1 MAELTPVWSL
11 LPGRGVWIDV
21 SDEGKFVCTN
31 SAMDIFTGDG
41 KGWMDVPGKA
51 KSISIGND
59 GDMWCVNKDDTIY
72 HWGAK
77 GWEKVAGAANQISV
91 GNKSHIVCVNDE
103 GNVYLREGD
112 KWKHLPGK
120 LKNASIASDGELW
133 GTNEDADIYRFS
145 ASENKWHKQSGK
157 AVMTAVVRNGSVY
170 CINSEDNLYHMNNND
185 GKWIRHPGLLNQIA
199 VNSHGVL
206 VGSTDDHKL
215 YVREPVA
222 SDKKIEG
229 KPEYKAP
236 PAIAAAVAAH
246 SVEAPV
252 SQLQELK
259 IQSEYASNFVMSLVG
274 KSVAF
279 RTHQGKFLCAEQDG
293 RLVGDRAEPK
303 QWEHFSIIG
312 VDSKDAKHPK
322 VHIKSAHGKY
332 LCSDNGKAVINRD
345 AAKEWELWTLV
356 ELPGNKIALRDYKNK
371 YLCVE
376 GPSNIPVNRDEAKE
390 WEALVPQVRLSQDEA
405 AVAQHYGRGIAFKTA
420 HGKFLCAEPSGV
432 LVANR
437 DDAKEWETFT
447 VTRVT
452 AWNPHSPLNI
462 RSHHGKYL
470 CSEDNKAVVNR
481 DAAREWEQWTMVPLG
496 GHHVALRDYRGKF
509 LCVEPSGAIVV
520 NRPHAREWE
529 TLTLVAK

>member
-1 MAELTPVWSL
+1 MAEITPVWSL

-41 KGWMDVPGKA
+41 KGWMEVNGKA
-51 KSISIGND
+51 KSISIGAD
-59 GDMWCVNKDDTIY
+59 GDMWCVNKEDTIY
-72 HWGAK
+72 RWGEK
-77 GWEKVAGAANQISV
+77 GWDKVSGAANQISV
-91 GNKSHIVCVNDE
+91 GSKSHIVVVNDE
-103 GNVYLREGD
+103 GNVYLRAGD
-112 KWKHLPGK
+112 KWKQLPGK

-133 GTNEDADIYRFS
+133 GTNEDADIYRFDH
-145 ASENKWHKQSGK
+145 SENKWHKQAGK
-157 AVMTAVVRNGSVY
+157 AVMTAAVRNGSVY
-170 CINSEDNLYHMNNND
+170 CINSEDCLYHMKDND
-185 GKWIRHPGLLNQIA
+185 GKWVRHPGLLNQIA

-215 YVREPVA
+215 YVREPMPY
-222 SDKKIEG
+222 DKKVEHKAAPAIVQA
-229 KPEYKAP
+229 YKAH
-236 PAIAAAVAAH
+236 A
-246 SVEAPV
+246 VEAPV
-252 SQLQELK
+252 SQMQELK
-259 IQSEYASNFVMSLVG
+259 IQAEHHSNLAMSLLG

-279 RTHQGKFLCAEQDG
+279 RTHQNKFLCAEQDG
-293 RLVGDRAEPK
+293 RLIGDRAEPK
-303 QWEHFSIIG
+303 AWEHFQIIG
-312 VDSKDAKHPK
+312 VDTKDAKHPK
-322 VHIKSAHGKY
+322 VNIKSAHGKY
-332 LCSDNGKAVINRD
+332 LCSDNGKAVVNRD

-356 ELPGNKIALRDYKNK
+356 EVAGSKIALRDFKGK

-390 WEALVPQVRLSQDEA
+390 WEALVPQIKLSQDEA
-405 AVAQHYGRGIAFKTA
+405 SVAQHYGKGIAFKTA
-420 HGKFLCAEPSGV
+420 HGKYLCAEPSGQ
-432 LVANR
+432 LVADR
-437 DDAKEWETFT
+437 AEAKEWETFT

-470 CSEDNKAVVNR
+470 ASEDNKAIVNR
-481 DAAREWEQWTMVPLG
+481 DSAREWEQWTMVPLG